1 MKKIVSVIVAAGFS
15 FAVLAQVDTSNR
27 QKPDMQDQ
35 KGTQEQTGMQ
45 DQAGER
51 YCAKLKDG
59 RVVMVSGQREISND
73 ITLANGTKIKTEGP
87 VVEKKDGTTK
97 TLKEGECVDA
107 QGNIVKAKADDK
119 FKKEDDKMKKDDKAP
134 KRY

>member
-1 MKKIVSVIVAAGFS
+1 MKKLVSVIVAAGFS

-27 QKPDMQDQ
+27 QSP
-35 KGTQEQTGMQ
+35 GMQ
-45 DQAGER
+45 DENKQDQTGTQTQTDER

-59 RVVMVSGQREISND
+59 RVVMVSGQREIFND
-73 ITLANGTKIKTEGP
+73 ITLSNGTKIKTEGP

-107 QGNIVKAKADDK
+107 QGNLVKTKSDDK
-119 FKKEDDKMKKDDKAP
+119 FKKDDDKIRKDDQAP